1 MRRSVWL
8 AFLSAALV
16 VAGSGLI
23 ALTATGAFDRSDS
36 KKTTE
41 PVPAPATS
49 VRTKTVAV
57 PTTPTAVPSEPAA
70 VPTTAPSA
78 PATPA
83 QPATPQRP
91 SRSVAPTTAA
101 AVRATRYVFP
111 IGGCRADA
119 SQSHHDYPASDIFA
133 DKGCKFVSP
142 VDGRVD
148 EVTRVDTWNKK
159 TNVGRDRG
167 GLSISVVGVDGVRY
181 YGSHLSAIGAGIKPG
196 LVVKAG
202 QPLGLT
208 GNTGSAQVTPP
219 HLHFGISWPT
229 APGHWWI
236 RRGAV
241 APQSFLNA
249 WHEGRQL
256 SPVALVGKVR
266 RAYGVDRGCRDY
278 C

>member
-1 MRRSVWL
+1 MRRSVWV

-36 KKTTE
+36 KKQVAT
-41 PVPAPATS
+41 VPAPATS
-49 VRTKTVAV
+49 VRTKTAPVPPEPTAAPTTV
-57 PTTPTAVPSEPAA
+57 PTAAATPAR
-70 VPTTAPSA
+70 

-83 QPATPQRP
+83 QPVTPQRP
-91 SRSVAPTTAA
+91 SRSAGPTAA
-101 AVRATRYVFP
+101 ALRATKYVFP

-133 DKGCKFVSP
+133 DRGCRFVSP

-148 EVTRVDTWNKK
+148 EVTRVDSWDKK

-167 GLSISVVGVDGVRY
+167 GLSVSVVGVDGVRY
-181 YGSHLSAIGAGIKPG
+181 YGSHLSAIGAGVEPG

-202 QPLGLT
+202 QVLGLT

-266 RAYGVDRGCRDY
+266 RAYGVDRGCRAY